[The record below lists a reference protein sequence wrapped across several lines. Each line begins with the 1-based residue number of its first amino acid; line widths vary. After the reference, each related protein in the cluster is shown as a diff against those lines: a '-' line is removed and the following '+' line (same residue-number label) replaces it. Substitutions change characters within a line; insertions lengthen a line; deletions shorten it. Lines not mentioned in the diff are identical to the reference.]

1 MSDLPMLI
9 RLLGEEN
16 EKRLKDAITDMLI
29 DQVQKDLETA
39 DEYIIYYDELF
50 DEIRCEVE
58 KRVKEK
64 VVVDYTGKLVAK
76 VTDMLDKSFKKGESN
91 EDC

>member
-1 MSDLPMLI
+1 MNDLPMLI

-39 DEYIIYYDELF
+39 DEYIIYYDKLF
-50 DEIRCEVE
+50 DEIRQEVE
-58 KRVKEK
+58 RRVKEK
-64 VVVDYTGKLVAK
+64 VVVDCTGKLVAK
-76 VTDMLDKSFKKGESN
+76 ITDMLYKAEQWR
-91 EDC
+91 ETR